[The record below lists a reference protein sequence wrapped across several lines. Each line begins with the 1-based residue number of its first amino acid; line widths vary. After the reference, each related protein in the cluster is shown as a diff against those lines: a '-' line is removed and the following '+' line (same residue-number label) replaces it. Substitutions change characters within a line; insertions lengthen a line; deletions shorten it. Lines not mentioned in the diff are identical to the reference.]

1 MKRNMNGR
9 GGVVVFGLRAN
20 MVRRKTPIRIA
31 IKALRLLMLFSFL
44 TATALAQTETGQIT
58 GTVFDQTGG
67 FIPNATVTATD
78 LATTTA
84 RSVMT
89 SDGI

>member
-1 MKRNMNGR
+1 MKRNMIGR
-9 GGVVVFGLRAN
+9 GRVVTFGLGANLGRGRMAIRVAIRA
-20 MVRRKTPIRIA
+20 
-31 IKALRLLMLFSFL
+31 LGLLMLFSFL

-89 SDGI
+89 NDGI